1 LSFEEILRGDGYFF
15 IFFVKM
21 CVSASSV
28 SLSWSHSR
36 KAAAP
41 MILFRGGS
49 NSLFLFCYFFLFV
62 WLSLASLLWCV
73 PLGVW
78 LEFVVGFRLSF
89 SFIHRKE
96 GCVCV
101 LTWGWNEDGE
111 PPPSCEVGPSFRMMA
126 LLLLVLGVGFGGGSL
141 PPFLR

>member
-1 LSFEEILRGDGYFF
+1 VCIGLVGFSFLVTFPKGRSTYD
-15 IFFVKM
+15 
-21 CVSASSV
+21 
-28 SLSWSHSR
+28 SL
-36 KAAAP
+36 P
-41 MILFRGGS
+41 GGGS